1 MRELGVISNEFG
13 LGDTFNEI
21 DDLADQCKYKD
32 CTHTVEAGCAV
43 LEAVERG
50 KISEERYN
58 NYIKIYKESLY
69 NEMSYVEKRQKDKK
83 FGKFFHSTMKDVK
96 KMRGR

>member
-1 MRELGVISNEFG
+1 MRELGVISNVSG

-21 DDLADQCKYKD
+21 DELADQCKYKD
-32 CTHTVEAGCAV
+32 CTHTVETGCAV
-43 LEAVERG
+43 LEAVEKG
-50 KISEERYN
+50 EISEERYN

-83 FGKFFHSTMKDVK
+83 WGKFFHSTMKDVK
-96 KMRGR
+96 KMKGR

>member
-1 MRELGVISNEFG
+1 MKNLNELYDN
-13 LGDTFNEI
+13 FNYE
-21 DDLADQCKYKD
+21 D

-43 LEAVERG
+43 LEAVKRG
-50 KISEERYN
+50 EISEERYN
-58 NYIKIYKESLY
+58 NFIKIYKESVY

-96 KMRGR
+96 RMKGK